1 MAVRQRRRTT
11 EATQNIT
18 AAVGAVFS
26 CGNFYPKKF
35 ELPSEMGAQLSM
47 TGEVT
52 ALGNGGTFRSDSLE
66 RVMRTFP
73 AMRKSGE
80 RDIRRFINRRRFT
93 VLCGYC
99 DRSVAMIGAVNEM
112 IRCGISKIIIAAD
125 TPVERDNLAQ
135 SLELMRAGL
144 SNVTTT
150 VYRASEYDRAAH
162 YKAYASIYAFLASG
176 EPEILIIGRDSFSR
190 KTNILRRKGQSE
202 NERSLA
208 ELLSDA
214 HPVVITSSVTVDSGR
229 TVAKNSAIFAP
240 TATVIFA
247 GEDKRLRD
255 CVIYKPE
262 HAREKNKQVSTDAPE
277 QLVIE

>member
-18 AAVGAVFS
+18 AAVGSVFS

-35 ELPSEMGAQLSM
+35 ELPSEIGAQLSM

-52 ALGNGGTFRSDSLE
+52 ALGNGGGFRSDSLE
-66 RVMRTFP
+66 RILRTFP
-73 AMRKSGE
+73 AMCKSGE

-93 VLCGYC
+93 VLCGDC
-99 DRSVAMIGAVNEM
+99 DRSVAMIGAITEM
-112 IRCGISKIIIAAD
+112 VRCGINKIIIAAD

-144 SNVTTT
+144 GDIT
-150 VYRASEYDRAAH
+150 VMTYRTAEYDRDAH
-162 YKAYASIYAFLASG
+162 YKAYASIYAFLTSG
-176 EPEILIIGRDSFSR
+176 KSEILILGRDSFSR
-190 KTNILRRKGQSE
+190 KSNILRRKGQGVQE
-202 NERSLA
+202 KSLA
-208 ELLSDA
+208 EFLCDA

-229 TVAKNSAIFAP
+229 TLAKNSAIFEP

-247 GEDKRLRD
+247 GEERRLRD

-262 HAREKNKQVSTDAPE
+262 HGTDKSKKTNPAPPE
-277 QLVIE
+277 QLGFE